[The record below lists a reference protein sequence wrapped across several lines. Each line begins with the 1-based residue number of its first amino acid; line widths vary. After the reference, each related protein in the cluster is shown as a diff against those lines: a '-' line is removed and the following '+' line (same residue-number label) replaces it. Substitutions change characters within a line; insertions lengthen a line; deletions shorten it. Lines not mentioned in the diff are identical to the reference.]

1 MISTKPLHLLSMPFL
16 RVLSGWFLSYAAPRL
31 RNLGWAGRS
40 SENPHLR
47 RAITTPLTLCLDYK
61 IITREGGSRGRQVFP
76 GGQEQP
82 RTCCSTLT
90 WLQRVGTDMENCPGA
105 T

>member
-61 IITREGGSRGRQVFP
+61 IITREGEREGPEAGRYS
-76 GGQEQP
+76 QEV
-82 RTCCSTLT
+82 RSCCSTLT
-90 WLQRVGTDMENCPGA
+90 WLQRVGTHREHCPRA

>member
-40 SENPHLR
+40 SENPHLH

-61 IITREGGSRGRQVFP
+61 IITREGGRDQRQA
-76 GGQEQP
+76 GIP
-82 RTCCSTLT
+82 RRSEAAQNLLLNAN
-90 WLQRVGTDMENCPGA
+90 LQRVSTARQNHPGA